1 MSSPPTDI
9 VECQDGVT
17 LVADL
22 YPRPSTD
29 KPSVILLHGGG
40 QNRHAWAKTART
52 IHAAGHHVVAYDARG
67 HGDSSWDP
75 AGRYGTED
83 LAHDLLAVRERY
95 CGPRSAVAVGASIGG
110 MTILTAHRIAPPRLW
125 AGVVLV
131 DVTPRM
137 ELDGARRVVQFM
149 SAHPDGFATLED
161 AGDVI
166 AAYNP
171 HRPRPDNVDGL
182 TKVLHRRDDGRWMW
196 RWDPAFITSKLDVMH
211 ADPDNSAHRFQQMAD
226 QLLDGAR
233 RITAPALLVRG
244 AMSDLVSP
252 DTVEEFLAAVPH
264 ATSVDVSGT
273 GHMVAGDDNDS
284 FTTAVLAFLDR
295 IPPIHH
301 PRQAHTQ

>member
-1 MSSPPTDI
+1 MSFRQSNVVTGH
-9 VECQDGVT
+9 QGVT

-22 YPRPSTD
+22 YPQPSTD

-75 AGRYGTED
+75 AGRYDTED
-83 LAHDLLAVRERY
+83 LAYDLLAVRERY
-95 CGPRSAVAVGASIGG
+95 CGRRPAVAVGASLGG

-171 HRPRPDNVDGL
+171 HRPRPDNIDGL
-182 TKVLHRRDDGRWMW
+182 TKVLRQRDDGRWVW

-211 ADPDNSAHRFQQMAD
+211 TDPANSAHRFQQMAD
-226 QLLDGAR
+226 ELLDGAR

-244 AMSDLVSP
+244 AMSDLVSRETA
-252 DTVEEFLAAVPH
+252 DEFLAAVPH
-264 ATSVDVSGT
+264 AEAVDVSDT

-295 IPPIHH
+295 IPPTPNPHR
-301 PRQAHTQ
+301 PPAQ